1 MPHESDVRHVVP
13 ENFTAEQMADAKRA
27 LEELAKALGRVSARA
42 CHEMGIRFDM
52 DDPEV
57 AREVM
62 KMTFEAMFLSE
73 PKKRPRAAR
82 TRTNKAD

>member
-1 MPHESDVRHVVP
+1 MPQEPDVRHVVP
-13 ENFTAEQMADAKRA
+13 ENLTEEQIADAKRA

-57 AREVM
+57 AREVV
-62 KMTFEAMFLSE
+62 KLTFDGMFLTE
-73 PKKRPRAAR
+73 PKKRKPGNAA
-82 TRTNKAD
+82 KPKDG